1 MDALDIP
8 ERDRF
13 QIITEHDTDT
23 SSPSHEADRLA
34 ALDAGLGFG
43 FGFGFERTDGLV
55 VIQVLTRRGAPI
67 ADTAGEAVASG

>member
-13 QIITEHDTDT
+13 QIITEHDTGT
-23 SSPSHEADRLA
+23 SSPSHDADRLV
-34 ALDAGLGFG
+34 ALDAGFGFG

-55 VIQVLTRRGAPI
+55 VIQALTQ
-67 ADTAGEAVASG
+67 SGRSDC

>member
-13 QIITEHDTDT
+13 QIITEHDTGT
-23 SSPSHEADRLA
+23 SSPSHDADRLV
-34 ALDAGLGFG
+34 ALDAG

-55 VIQVLTRRGAPI
+55 VIQVLTR
-67 ADTAGEAVASG
+67 SGRSDR